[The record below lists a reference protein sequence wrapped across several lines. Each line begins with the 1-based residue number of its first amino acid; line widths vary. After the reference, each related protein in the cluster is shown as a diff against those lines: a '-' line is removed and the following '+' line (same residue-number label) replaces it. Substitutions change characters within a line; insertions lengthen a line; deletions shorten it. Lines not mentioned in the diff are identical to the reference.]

1 MGFERG
7 KRFGKIWDDVGFIDS
22 KIKDKN
28 SCWKQTHSDERGFEN
43 AFANVLISNS
53 DRLNGAVIS
62 QIVKDVHV
70 QSVYCFGKNHRPDIA
85 IDEDGIAIEIKFLD
99 SSFDGVKMAFGQS
112 IMYRLKYKF
121 VIIIFVVSEA
131 NKELYLGAADGK
143 EDEMVSIMKYMAEEL
158 NVFTYIVS
166 TFDTKNKKSV
176 LEFNGLS

>member
-7 KRFGKIWDDVGFIDS
+7 KRFGKTWDDVGFIDG
-22 KIKDKN
+22 KIKNFK
-28 SCWKQTHSDERGFEN
+28 WKLTHSDERGFET
-43 AFANVLISNS
+43 AFASVLSDNS
-53 DRLNGAVIS
+53 DKLNGDVIS
-62 QIVKDVHV
+62 QVDKDAHV
-70 QSVYCFGKNHRPDIA
+70 QSVYCFGKNHRPDIT

-121 VIIIFVVSEA
+121 VITIFIISET
-131 NKELYLGAADGK
+131 NKSVYFDAADGK

-158 NVFTYIVS
+158 NVFTYIVPA
-166 TFDTKNKKSV
+166 FDTKNKKSV